1 MQLTQSVLEA
11 GVEVFDVLV
20 NIAGELEELFCV
32 AGRLLL
38 RGLITL
44 GLAAALNT
52 QELVDGIGLGRSLS
66 CTGLSLMYYQLM
78 SM

>member
-1 MQLTQSVLEA
+1 MKNAQLTQPVLEA

-32 AGRLLL
+32 AGWLLL

-44 GLAAALNT
+44 GLAAALDT
-52 QELVDGIGLGRSLS
+52 QELVDSIWLGRSLS
-66 CTGLSLMYYQLM
+66 CTGLSLVYY
-78 SM
+78 

>member
-1 MQLTQSVLEA
+1 MKNAQLTQPVLEA

-20 NIAGELEELFCV
+20 NIAGELEELLSV

-44 GLAAALNT
+44 GLAAALDT
-52 QELVDGIGLGRSLS
+52 QELVDSIGLGRSFS
-66 CTGLSLMYYQLM
+66 CTGLSLMYSY
-78 SM
+78 S